1 MFPDLI
7 GATRDY
13 WRKLDAVEAAYRRS
27 ELTLAELDTEVKALM
42 VDLGQTRRKALRD
55 VWATVQVFLQQQR
68 ETISGVAVIGVL
80 AYAWLTLNG
89 PA

>member
-13 WRKLDAVEAAYRRS
+13 WRKLDAVEAAYQRS
-27 ELTLAELDTEVKALM
+27 ELTLAEVDAEVKALM

-80 AYAWLTLNG
+80 AYVWLTLNG
-89 PA
+89 QA

>member
-13 WRKLDAVEAAYRRS
+13 WRKLDAVEAAYKRS
-27 ELTLAELDTEVKALM
+27 ELTLAEVDAEVKALM
-42 VDLGQTRRKALRD
+42 VELGQTRRKALRD

-80 AYAWLTLNG
+80 AYVWLTLNG
-89 PA
+89 QA

>member
-13 WRKLDAVEAAYRRS
+13 WRKLDAVEAAYQRS
-27 ELTLAELDTEVKALM
+27 ELTLAEVDAEVKALM
-42 VDLGQTRRKALRD
+42 VNLGQTRRRAVRD

-68 ETISGVAVIGVL
+68 ETISGVAVVGVL
-80 AYAWLTLNG
+80 AYVWLTLNG
-89 PA
+89 QA